1 VSLALLSG
9 IFAAIYK
16 ILPDTPLTWND
27 VIIGAVATALM
38 ITIGKMAI
46 GIYLGSTAV
55 TSSFG
60 AAGSVLA
67 SLLWVYYSAQI
78 FLYGAE
84 FTRAFSDMRT
94 KRRVPAREKAP
105 AR

>member
-1 VSLALLSG
+1 MSALL
-9 IFAAIYK
+9 
-16 ILPDTPLTWND
+16 
-27 VIIGAVATALM
+27 
-38 ITIGKMAI
+38 ITIGKLAI

-67 SLLWVYYSAQI
+67 SLLWVDLLFGAD

-84 FTRAFSDMRT
+84 FTRAFSDL
-94 KRRVPAREKAP
+94 RRARRKKLMSVEPAQAG
-105 AR
+105 

>member
-1 VSLALLSG
+1 
-9 IFAAIYK
+9 
-16 ILPDTPLTWND
+16 
-27 VIIGAVATALM
+27 M

-84 FTRAFSDMRT
+84 FTRAFSDLRAR
-94 KRRVPAREKAP
+94 KPASVERAQ
-105 AR
+105 AG